1 MKATEL
7 IKRLQELVEEYG
19 DHECVYMDDIP
30 VYKVEYD
37 HDESCEL
44 IDAYL
49 IQ

>member
-7 IKRLQELVEEYG
+7 IKRLQELVEYHG
-19 DHECVYMDDIP
+19 DHECLYMDDIE
-30 VYKVEYD
+30 VHKVEYD

-44 IDAYL
+44 SEVYI